1 MRTRS
6 ASPNFNDVKYNVN
19 CDVNC
24 VMSCVSLSD
33 VRSTSRVSVCSV
45 PSFIIVQ
52 VGVIEVGSP
61 FRGSSSCQGHAHFC
75 SLSESNAQRS
85 LQSCNPSPIQI
96 PSCSSRNP
104 SLGCQ
109 SIVGLLNVFVFVI
122 VNVNVNVIHSLLG
135 ESALENAIDCRH
147 SLLWPSLLLL
157 SVKLLGLLVVFEFPA
172 EKSSSFSIT
181 VEGP

>member
-1 MRTRS
+1 MLKS
-6 ASPNFNDVKYNVN
+6 LVKA
-19 CDVNC
+19 
-24 VMSCVSLSD
+24 
-33 VRSTSRVSVCSV
+33 RVSV
-45 PSFIIVQ
+45 
-52 VGVIEVGSP
+52 EVMP
-61 FRGSSSCQGHAHFC
+61 AHFC

-109 SIVGLLNVFVFVI
+109 SIVGLLIVFVFV
-122 VNVNVNVIHSLLG
+122 NVNVFHSLLG
-135 ESALENAIDCRH
+135 ESALKNAIDCRH
-147 SLLWPSLLLL
+147 SLLWPSLLLLL